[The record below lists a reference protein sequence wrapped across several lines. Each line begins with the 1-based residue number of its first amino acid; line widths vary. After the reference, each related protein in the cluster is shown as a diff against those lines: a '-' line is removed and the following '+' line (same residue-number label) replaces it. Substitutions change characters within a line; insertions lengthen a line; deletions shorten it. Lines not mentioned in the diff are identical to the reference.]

1 MVTVVADAKGLVAT
15 ADYTST
21 VVTAGNI
28 FTRRIWRFTPII
40 NESASKPVTAVTII
54 TNAKGFVRTADYA
67 STVSA
72 TGNP

>member
-40 NESASKPVTAVTII
+40 NDIASKPVTSVTII
-54 TNAKGFVRTADYA
+54 SYAKGFVRTADYA

>member
-1 MVTVVADAKGLVAT
+1 MVTIVTDAKGLVGAT
-15 ADYTST
+15 DDTST
-21 VVTAGNI
+21 VVTTGNI
-28 FTRRIWRFTPII
+28 FTRRIWRFTTII
-40 NESASKPVTAVTII
+40 NESASKPITAVTII